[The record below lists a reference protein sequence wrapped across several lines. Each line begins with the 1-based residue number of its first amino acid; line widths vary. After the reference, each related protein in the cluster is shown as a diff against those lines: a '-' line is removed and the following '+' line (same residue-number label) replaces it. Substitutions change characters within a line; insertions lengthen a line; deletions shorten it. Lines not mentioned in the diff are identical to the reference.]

1 MKKMTKTIDHKTTHF
16 MKDEALTKDD
26 LIQTLNERNVRDG
39 AKQERIV
46 AQLQVTGALIAMLSD
61 VIDSLMN
68 DEEEL
73 FRLLAVKYKQE
84 KKFHKNQMQ
93 KAASS
98 FHYHMREFTRN
109 FFETE
114 DSDMCMDMEDCAQ
127 DYYDIVK
134 LLADHA
140 SGPKDFNQI
149 KASLRRRKCNHHIFE
164 E

>member
-1 MKKMTKTIDHKTTHF
+1 MTKTIEHHKRHTI
-16 MKDEALTKDD
+16 MKDEALTKND

-39 AKQERIV
+39 ARQERIV

-61 VIDSLMN
+61 VIDSLMT
-68 DEEEL
+68 DEETL
-73 FRLLAVKYKQE
+73 FRLLSVKYKHE

-93 KAASS
+93 KAAAAY
-98 FHYHMREFTRN
+98 HYHMKAFTSN

-114 DSDMCMDMEDCAQ
+114 DSDMCVDMEDCAQ

-140 SGPKDFNQI
+140 SGPKDFNQV
-149 KASLRRRKCNHHIFE
+149 KASIRRRKCNHHIFE
-164 E
+164 D

>member
-1 MKKMTKTIDHKTTHF
+1 
-16 MKDEALTKDD
+16 MKDESLTKDD

-61 VIDSLMN
+61 VIDSLIT
-68 DEEEL
+68 DEEGL

-93 KAASS
+93 KAATAY
-98 FHYHMREFTRN
+98 HYHMKEFTRN
-109 FFETE
+109 FFEAE
-114 DSDMCMDMEDCAQ
+114 SSDLCIDMEDCAQ

-149 KASLRRRKCNHHIFE
+149 KASIKRRKCNHHVFE

>member
-1 MKKMTKTIDHKTTHF
+1 

-39 AKQERIV
+39 AKQDRIV

-61 VIDSLMN
+61 VIDSLIT
-68 DEEEL
+68 DEEGL

-93 KAASS
+93 KAATAY
-98 FHYHMREFTRN
+98 HYHMKEFTRN
-109 FFETE
+109 FFEVE
-114 DSDMCMDMEDCAQ
+114 SSDLSIDMEDCAQ

-149 KASLRRRKCNHHIFE
+149 KASIKRRKCNHHVFE